1 MKNLKYLLVLVYI
14 FLYVSHIIFGPYY
27 LHYLYKNEKF
37 PRRSKNM
44 NEVLKKSIYITYVSI
59 LFTIYFLLFPNTE
72 SYIVALLCTT
82 IALLSYIVVYFN
94 SEYFYIS
101 LFDHSVLV
109 LPFIYYYFAFNIIL
123 NKYEF
128 GKLSYIFIIYL
139 ILHLAT
145 YKYFYH

>member
-1 MKNLKYLLVLVYI
+1 MNKYKFLLILFYL
-14 FLYVSHIIFGPYY
+14 FLYVSHIILGPYY

-37 PRRSKNM
+37 LHRSKNI
-44 NEVLKKSIYITYVSI
+44 NEVLKKSIYITYVSM
-59 LFTIYFLLFPNTE
+59 LFTVYFLLFPNTE
-72 SYIVALLCTT
+72 SYIVALLCTA
-82 IALLSYIVVYFN
+82 IALFSYMVIYFN
-94 SEYFYIS
+94 SKYFYVSI
-101 LFDHSVLV
+101 FDHSVLV

-123 NKYEF
+123 NKYKF